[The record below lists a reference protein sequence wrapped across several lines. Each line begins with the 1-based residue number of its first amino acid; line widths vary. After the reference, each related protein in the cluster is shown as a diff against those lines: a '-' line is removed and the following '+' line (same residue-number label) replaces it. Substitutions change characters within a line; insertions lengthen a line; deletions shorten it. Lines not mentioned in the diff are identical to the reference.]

1 MFISHKLLRT
11 FIVKAIGLQSVYVKD
26 QIVNIT
32 GFEDHRVMLQL
43 LSCAV
48 VVESSHRQYANVG
61 PAVFQQM
68 FFMDMEI

>member
-11 FIVKAIGLQSVYVKD
+11 FIVKAIGLQSVYVKY

-48 VVESSHRQYANVG
+48 VVKKNKK
-61 PAVFQQM
+61 
-68 FFMDMEI
+68 